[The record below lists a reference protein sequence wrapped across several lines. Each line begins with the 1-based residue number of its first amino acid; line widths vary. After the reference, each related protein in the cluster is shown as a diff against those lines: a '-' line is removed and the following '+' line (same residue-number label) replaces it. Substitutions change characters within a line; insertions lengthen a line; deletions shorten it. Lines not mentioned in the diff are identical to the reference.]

1 MIELSRE
8 HVAVLVAAAQ
18 TVLPALAFGEH
29 PAAWELSCALNAAEL
44 ALLEDD
50 RDDEAVVS

>member
-44 ALLEDD
+44 ALLEDE